1 LIREK
6 LITTLIID
14 DHAIVR
20 QGLRQI
26 LTSMPDVVV
35 TGEAETAREGLKMA
49 LENQYNMILL
59 DINLPDGSGLD
70 ILKQLKIMKSEAHV
84 LILSM
89 YPEKQYAIQAL
100 RLGAFG
106 YLTKACATEEL
117 GAAIRSISAGH
128 KYVTSSLAEKLASH
142 IELNVVKPPHESLSD
157 REYQVMLLLASGKTV
172 GEIAKEQYLSAKTI
186 STYRHRILGKMN
198 LESNT
203 ELTYYALENR
213 LISLEQPAVKS
224 LP

>member
-1 LIREK
+1 M
-6 LITTLIID
+6 ITTLIID

-26 LTSMPDVVV
+26 LNSMPDVVV

-49 LENQYNMILL
+49 LENHYKMILL
-59 DINLPDGSGLD
+59 DINLPDGNGLD
-70 ILKQLKIMKSEAHV
+70 VLKQLKIMKSEAHV